1 MASQEYKTW
10 TYGDGAARTYLCSTD
25 PGLLQLNALNA
36 ALGSDLLWWAKALP
50 EDRLQ
55 TLVNNCLIIGLYSLE
70 PENSGQ
76 PIKGTKVGASLAVLV
91 VTDVTER

>member
-1 MASQEYKTW
+1 MASPEHKTW

-25 PGLLQLNALNA
+25 PGLLQLDALNA
-36 ALGSDLLWWAKALP
+36 ALGSDMLWWAKPLP

-55 TLVNNCLIIGLYSLE
+55 TLVDNCMIIGLYSLE

-76 PIKGTKVGASLAVLV
+76 PIKGISACTVSGG
-91 VTDVTER
+91 DGGD